1 MTNILVR
8 RDQFNITPQGIIH
21 KPTDAAFTPYPGDPL
36 SGITRL
42 GHLGNNNPSASFSPE
57 VVQRVMS
64 ELWAEYVVD
73 NQQLFKRGDLNS
85 AEPRAH
91 HCRPDVRPALRSAEG
106 DHFSAVVSVE
116 TK

>member
-1 MTNILVR
+1 LD
-8 RDQFNITPQGIIH
+8 RDHLNITPQGIIH

-42 GHLGNNNPSASFSPE
+42 GHLGNNNPSARFSPE

-73 NQQLFKRGDLNS
+73 NQQLFERGDLNS
-85 AEPRAH
+85 AEPKAY